1 MSHAKNKVEWCLN
14 KSKKELEKEGKHRGL
29 IKTNPDLNKAR
40 EYIEKAEHYIK
51 ATDFLKK
58 GKFSDISISTAF
70 YSTYHCLLAISTKF
84 GYESCNQE
92 CTFALVKSL
101 IEDGK
106 IDLKKEVIDKISS
119 LNEDKETTVEIRE
132 RFQYGTETEV
142 KDEIYNELFSLAREL
157 LSKTKEIIEGVK

>member
-58 GKFSDISISTAF
+58 GK
-70 YSTYHCLLAISTKF
+70 
-84 GYESCNQE
+84 
-92 CTFALVKSL
+92 
-101 IEDGK
+101 

-157 LSKTKEIIEGVK
+157 LSKTKE